1 LALLT
6 AIVGASVGANLA
18 LVFLDVAWDREVRDR
33 FVETEEK
40 EPLEA
45 LVEQ

>member
-1 LALLT
+1 
-6 AIVGASVGANLA
+6 VGANLA
-18 LVFLDVAWDREVRDR
+18 LIFLDVAWDRQVRDR
-33 FVETEEK
+33 FLETEAK